1 MTPVE
6 PELDRELLEAAA
18 GIRGSSYSPYSQF
31 ASGAAVRGDDLAIVT
46 GVLVENIVFGAAM
59 CAERSALFA
68 AVTAGLSP
76 VGLAVVAPITG
87 EALTWPCGT
96 CRQVA
101 LELGGPDLA
110 VFAAS
115 PDLERVGSSRLEP
128 LTVGFPRP
136 RRWR

>member
-1 MTPVE
+1 
-6 PELDRELLEAAA
+6 
-18 GIRGSSYSPYSQF
+18 
-31 ASGAAVRGDDLAIVT
+31 
-46 GVLVENIVFGAAM
+46 M

-76 VGLAVVAPITG
+76 VSLAVVAPVTG

-101 LELGGPDLA
+101 LELGGPDL
-110 VFAAS
+110 VIFAAS

-128 LTVGFPRP
+128 LTVGFPRS